1 MITVQKLKVI
11 VFFKAFI
18 LTSLLLA
25 TFFTH
30 NYFSNIDNKLSRQ
43 ERSSKGKVSNM
54 ESKINSFNAKTK
66 DIGEALAT
74 WEYLTSDYE
83 SFAGLRISTAK
94 NIIEGLNKKY
104 NFKNIDINMSKPEL
118 LSGKFLRESIG
129 VEFSVIKIR
138 LKALSDVKIYH
149 FIHELTDLF
158 PGYLVFNSYSLKL
171 ERDLN
176 QTFLSSL
183 YSDSKISS
191 VSADIELD
199 WRALKE
205 LE

>member
-1 MITVQKLKVI
+1 
-11 VFFKAFI
+11 
-18 LTSLLLA
+18 
-25 TFFTH
+25 
-30 NYFSNIDNKLSRQ
+30 
-43 ERSSKGKVSNM
+43 
-54 ESKINSFNAKTK
+54 
-66 DIGEALAT
+66 
-74 WEYLTSDYE
+74 
-83 SFAGLRISTAK
+83 
-94 NIIEGLNKKY
+94 
-104 NFKNIDINMSKPEL
+104 
-118 LSGKFLRESIG
+118 
-129 VEFSVIKIR
+129 
-138 LKALSDVKIYH
+138 ALSDVKIYH

>member
-83 SFAGLRISTAK
+83 SFAGFNFWLVHLLKYLNAKSFLHISVT
-94 NIIEGLNKKY
+94 
-104 NFKNIDINMSKPEL
+104 
-118 LSGKFLRESIG
+118 
-129 VEFSVIKIR
+129 
-138 LKALSDVKIYH
+138 
-149 FIHELTDLF
+149 
-158 PGYLVFNSYSLKL
+158 
-171 ERDLN
+171 
-176 QTFLSSL
+176 
-183 YSDSKISS
+183 
-191 VSADIELD
+191 
-199 WRALKE
+199 RAFGTP
-205 LE
+205 